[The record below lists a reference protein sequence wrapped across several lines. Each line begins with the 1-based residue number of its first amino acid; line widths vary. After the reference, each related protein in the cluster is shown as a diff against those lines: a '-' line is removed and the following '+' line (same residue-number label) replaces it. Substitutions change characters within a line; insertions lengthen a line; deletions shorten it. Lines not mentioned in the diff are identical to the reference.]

1 MKKIGLA
8 VCYDTKN
15 FGSQLQVLATIKVLM
30 AMGYKTEI
38 IRYTKKLTPKTIIQT
53 IPRLFN
59 ISFVKSKLK
68 RNDKL
73 KKASVFPN
81 ILESLKIRDRKF
93 IKFAETHFT
102 CLSPEFFGW
111 ENLVNE
117 CKTRYDAFICG
128 SDQLWLPNNLGSHFY
143 TLEFAPD
150 DKPKISYATS
160 FGVSYIPFF
169 QKRNTSKFLNRFSSL
184 STRET
189 AGASIIKDLT
199 GKDAEVVCDPTMLI
213 TSEEWTQIIPDKSIF
228 NEPYI
233 FCYFLGTNENHRKI
247 ALELKNKTNLK
258 IITVPFLDNFI
269 DTDIIFGDIQL
280 YDIDS
285 ADFINLIR
293 HAEYILTDSFHGT
306 VFSILYNKP
315 FMIFNRFGND
325 KNSRNSRIDT
335 ICSTLNLNE
344 RRYDGSVIKIEN
356 PIDYKNVN
364 NRLRIL
370 RESSI
375 NFLQK
380 ALENN
385 KQ

>member
-81 ILESLKIRDRKF
+81 ILEYLKIRDRKF

-169 QKRNTSKFLNRFSSL
+169 QKRNRS
-184 STRET
+184 
-189 AGASIIKDLT
+189 DL
-199 GKDAEVVCDPTMLI
+199 
-213 TSEEWTQIIPDKSIF
+213 
-228 NEPYI
+228 
-233 FCYFLGTNENHRKI
+233 
-247 ALELKNKTNLK
+247 
-258 IITVPFLDNFI
+258 
-269 DTDIIFGDIQL
+269 
-280 YDIDS
+280 
-285 ADFINLIR
+285 
-293 HAEYILTDSFHGT
+293 
-306 VFSILYNKP
+306 
-315 FMIFNRFGND
+315 
-325 KNSRNSRIDT
+325 
-335 ICSTLNLNE
+335 
-344 RRYDGSVIKIEN
+344 
-356 PIDYKNVN
+356 
-364 NRLRIL
+364 
-370 RESSI
+370 
-375 NFLQK
+375 
-380 ALENN
+380 
-385 KQ
+385 